1 MNDLYK
7 RCKRAVSLL
16 LVILLVTLSTGF
28 GPVVSRV
35 DAATWETV
43 TKNFGTTSNNWVAYG
58 NGTWLLFS
66 DLGDYGTTTNGTTWT
81 KAPQPF
87 LCGVRD
93 ALYDGTQWIAACS
106 GGQIFT
112 LAGGEDPM
120 VRDNWILRNSGK
132 TNNLVSIATDGTK
145 LVMVGESGGVLLSS
159 NDGHNWSDRSIS
171 DVFAFNS
178 VTYGQGKFI
187 AVGRA
192 TDNSFVIYSSI
203 NGDDWS
209 KVSTAVPTKQL
220 YSVAYGNGMFV
231 AVGLAG
237 YIYVSDDGVT
247 WSVVTPP
254 AGTAAIGFSAV
265 TFGAGKFY
273 VGGTNETIITSSDGH
288 IWTSENT
295 GGTKAVRSIEVGGG
309 KVIASGYNGLL
320 KIAAAALSNDARLQN
335 LTVTPGSLLFNADKE
350 DYDVSVPYGT
360 PTIAITPTVSDSG
373 ATVTVA
379 GQSAGTG
386 ITQNITLDANGSTL
400 IPVTVTAADG
410 SATKTYHVNVYEE
423 AASTNARLKLITV
436 TNGIMTPS
444 TFNPATLQYNVR
456 VGEETSS
463 TTFTPVLDD
472 PTATMQ
478 IVKGG
483 QMVSWNSGD
492 EYTIILNKG
501 EMVPVEIVVTAQD
514 RTHTESYELELS
526 RDASSNANLSALGE
540 TISSLDTPF
549 NANHLDYVINL
560 PYPKNEIGFAP
571 VLADSSASYQI
582 MIDGVQASP
591 VQAMDIA
598 LTPGVGR
605 VIEVTVIAQNGTV
618 SKTYKVQVNRAMP
631 NTDTTLSGLFVEGT
645 LVPGFQSTTY
655 EYDIHVPYTKPDVDV
670 TWTLGN
676 TELSTY
682 QVRVDGNPVVATEV
696 SDLDLIPGVSRIV
709 EVQVTAQDGTTTKTY
724 KVTINRSLPN
734 TDATLNGLFVEGTL
748 VSDFQ
753 STRLNY
759 DLSVPYAKPDVDVT
773 WTLGNTELS
782 TYQVR
787 VDGLPMAV
795 TELKDLALTPGVPK
809 IVEVQVTAQ
818 DSTTT
823 NTYTMTLTRSL
834 PNMDATL
841 SGLFIDGTLAK
852 DFQSNTFE
860 YDLTVP
866 YTKSNVDVTWTLGDS
881 ESATYQVK
889 VDGAPRAVTEV
900 SDLDLTP
907 GLHRTIEVQVTAQDG
922 TTTKTYTVIVTRSLP
937 NTDATLSGLFVDGT
951 LIPDFQSTTLEY
963 NLSIPYVNSEVDVT
977 WTLGDTDTATYQ
989 VLVDG
994 TPMAVTELS
1003 DLMLDP
1009 STSKTIK
1016 IQVTA
1021 EDTTVKAVYTLQ
1033 LTRAE
1038 PAVPVINSHPE
1049 NATVFEGAT
1058 AELSV
1063 AASNAVAYAWQADT
1077 GSGFINIA
1085 DGTLY
1090 SGVNTSKLNITG
1102 ASMEMNGYQYRV
1114 IVSGVGATS
1123 ATSNKAVLTVTEAAT
1138 YSVEPLVDQN
1148 LASLTQGYGTD
1159 EQETRTVTITNN
1171 GTGTLTNLT
1180 VALSGPQADAF
1191 EISQPLLNTLS
1202 SEAPETTFTV
1212 RAKNGLEAGS
1222 YTATVTLTAD
1232 NMASVTFS
1240 TFQSINLPDAPAN
1253 PQGLTAKAGD
1263 QYVDLNW
1270 NAVTGATYYDV
1281 YVSTASGKM
1290 DDSPYATVTDAVY
1303 QVGNL
1308 TNGTTY
1314 YFVVKAGNDGG
1325 ISAASNEASA
1335 TPATVPGTPTQISAV
1350 AGNGQAT
1357 VTFIPPSDN
1366 GGSAITGYL
1375 VSASPGNVVMT
1386 GTKSPLTITGLTNGV
1401 QYTFTVKA
1409 INSAGESA
1417 PSDESNMVMPKA
1429 SDSQNEN
1436 PQGGSSQPVQ
1446 SQPQPSPPPVTPGV
1460 EVIVN
1465 GKKENG
1471 GTAKT
1476 ETVNGQRV
1484 TTVLVDE
1491 EKLKQRLEAEGAQAI
1506 ITIPIT
1512 DGSDVTTGVLN
1523 GRMVKLLEDKQAT
1536 IELRSGNSIYMLPA
1550 SQINIDAI
1558 SKQFGSDLALQDI
1571 LINIE
1576 IAKPLADT
1584 LQVVKEATERNGLTE
1599 VIPPL
1604 NFKVTAVFGD
1614 RTEEVSKFN
1623 AFVVRK
1629 MLIPDGVDPNRITT
1643 GVVIEPD
1650 GTVRHVP
1657 TKVVKVDGQYYAQIN
1672 SLTNSIYSVVWHPLE
1687 FNDVTNHW
1695 AKESI
1700 NNMGSRMVVSGTGN
1714 DVFNPNQDITRA
1726 EFAAMIVRGLGLKLE
1741 DGPSR
1746 FNDVKTTDWYSSA
1759 VNTAYE
1765 YKIINGF
1772 GDNTFLPNEKIT
1784 REQAMVIT
1792 ANAMRITGLNGQF
1805 TNSTAML
1812 QPYRDHTQV
1821 STWAITSVAD
1831 TLQAGVVSGRNNM
1844 HLAPRDYITRAEVAT
1859 IIERLLEKSD
1869 LI

>member
-1 MNDLYK
+1 M
-7 RCKRAVSLL
+7 
-16 LVILLVTLSTGF
+16 VILLVALSTGF

-35 DAATWETV
+35 EAATWETV
-43 TKNFGTTSNNWVAYG
+43 TKDFGTTSNNRVAYG

-66 DLGDYGTTTNGTTWT
+66 DLGDYGTSTDGATWT

-87 LCGVRD
+87 LCSVRE
-93 ALYDGTQWIAACS
+93 AIYDGTQWITACAS
-106 GGQIFT
+106 GQIYT
-112 LAGGEDPM
+112 LANGQDPLL
-120 VRDNWILRNSGK
+120 RDNWILRVSGK
-132 TNNLVSIATDGTK
+132 TSNLVAIATDGLK
-145 LVMVGESGGVLLSS
+145 LVMAGDSGGVLLSS
-159 NDGHNWSDRSIS
+159 VDGQTWTDHSVSDGTS
-171 DVFAFNS
+171 FAA

-192 TDNSFVIYSSI
+192 ADNSFVIYSST
-203 NGDDWS
+203 NGEDWN
-209 KVSTAVPTKQL
+209 KVSNSTKQL
-220 YSVAYGNGMFV
+220 YGVAYGNGIFV
-231 AVGLAG
+231 AVGLNG
-237 YIYVSDDGVT
+237 YIYESYDAVN

-254 AGTAAIGFSAV
+254 NTAISFSSIS
-265 TFGAGKFY
+265 FGAGKFY
-273 VGGTNETIITSSDGH
+273 VGGTAETIITSSDGLS
-288 IWTSENT
+288 WTTENT
-295 GGTKAVRSIEVGGG
+295 GGSKAVRMIKVGGG
-309 KVIASGYNGLL
+309 QVLASGSAGFL
-320 KIAAAALSNDARLQN
+320 KRSAAALSNDARLQN
-335 LTVTPGSLLFNADKE
+335 LTVTPGALLFKADE
-350 DYDVSVPYGT
+350 DDYDVSVPYGT
-360 PTIAITPTVSDSG
+360 PTIALTPTVVDSG
-373 ATVTVA
+373 ATVSVA
-379 GQSAGTG
+379 GQSAGSG
-386 ITQNITLDANGSTL
+386 IAQNITLDANGSTL
-400 IPVTVTAADG
+400 IPVIVTAADG
-410 SATKTYHVNVYEE
+410 ITTKTYHVNVYEE
-423 AASTNARLKLITV
+423 AASSNARLNLITV
-436 TNGIMTPS
+436 TNGTMDPS
-444 TFNPATLQYNVR
+444 VFDPATLQYNVH

-463 TTFTPVLDD
+463 TTFRPVLDD
-472 PTATMQ
+472 PNATMQ
-478 IVKGG
+478 IVKGD

-492 EYTIILNKG
+492 DYTIILNNKG
-501 EMVPVEIVVTAQD
+501 DTAPVDIVVTAQD
-514 RTHTESYELELS
+514 RIHTETYELEFS

-540 TISSLDTPF
+540 TISSLNTPF
-549 NANHLDYVINL
+549 NANHLDYEMNL
-560 PYPKNEIGFAP
+560 PYPNAEIGFAP
-571 VLADSSASYQI
+571 VLADPSASYQI
-582 MIDGVQASP
+582 MIDGVLSSTA
-591 VQAMDIA
+591 QAMDIA

-605 VIEVTVIAQNGTV
+605 VIEVTVTAQNGKV
-618 SKTYKVQVNRAMP
+618 IKTYKVQVNRALP
-631 NTDTTLSGLFVEGT
+631 NTDATLSGLFVEGA
-645 LVPGFQSTTY
+645 LVSGFQSTTY

-676 TELSTY
+676 TEMSTY
-682 QVRVDGNPVVATEV
+682 QVRVDENPVAVTEV
-696 SDLDLIPGVSRIV
+696 SDLELTPGVARTV

-795 TELKDLALTPGVPK
+795 TELKGLGLTPGMPK
-809 IVEVQVTAQ
+809 TVEVQVTAQ
-818 DSTTT
+818 DGTTT
-823 NTYTMTLTRSL
+823 NTYELTLTRSL
-834 PNMDATL
+834 PNVDATL
-841 SGLFIDGTLAK
+841 SGLFVDGTLAK
-852 DFQSNTFE
+852 DFQSTTLE
-860 YDLTVP
+860 YDLNVP
-866 YTKSNVDVTWTLGDS
+866 YTKSEVDVTWTLGDS
-881 ESATYQVK
+881 ENASYQVHI
-889 VDGAPRAVTEV
+889 DGVPMPVTEV
-900 SDLDLTP
+900 SDLNLTP
-907 GLHRTIEVQVTAQDG
+907 GTPRTIEVQVTAQDG
-922 TTTKTYTVIVTRSLP
+922 TTTKTYTVTVTRSLP

-951 LIPDFQSTTLEY
+951 LIPDFQSTTLDY
-963 NLSIPYVNSEVDVT
+963 NLSVPYVNSEVDVT
-977 WTLGDTDTATYQ
+977 WTLGDADTATYQ
-989 VLVDG
+989 VFVDG

-1003 DLMLDP
+1003 DLMLHP
-1009 STSKTIK
+1009 STSKTIE
-1016 IQVTA
+1016 IRVTA
-1021 EDTTVKAVYTLQ
+1021 EDTTVMSVYTLH

-1038 PAVPVINSHPE
+1038 PAAPVITSHPE
-1049 NATVFEGAT
+1049 NATVVEGAT
-1058 AELSV
+1058 VQLSV
-1063 AASNAVAYAWQADT
+1063 AASDVVAYTWQADT
-1077 GSGFINIA
+1077 GTGFINIA

-1090 SGVNTSKLNITG
+1090 SGVNTSKLSITG
-1102 ASMEMNGYQYRV
+1102 ATMEMNGYQYRV

-1123 ATSNKAVLTVTEAAT
+1123 ATSNEAVLTVTEAAT
-1138 YSVEPLVDQN
+1138 YSVEPITDQT
-1148 LASLTQGYGTD
+1148 LASLTQGYSSD
-1159 EQETRTVTITNN
+1159 ERETRTVTITNN

-1202 SEAPETTFTV
+1202 SDAPETTFTV
-1212 RAKNGLEAGS
+1212 RAKNGLEAGT

-1232 NMASVTFS
+1232 NMASVIFS
-1240 TFQSINLPDAPAN
+1240 TFQSINLPDVPAN

-1281 YVSTASGKM
+1281 YVSTASGEM
-1290 DDSPYATVTDAVY
+1290 NDTPNATVTDAVY

-1335 TPATVPGTPTQISAV
+1335 TPATVPGTPTQVSAV

-1357 VTFIPPSDN
+1357 VTFMAPSDN

-1386 GTKSPLTITGLTNGV
+1386 GTTSPITITGLTNGV

-1409 INSAGESA
+1409 INSAGESSL
-1417 PSDESNMVMPKA
+1417 SDESNMVMPKA
-1429 SDSQNEN
+1429 SESQNEN

-1446 SQPQPSPPPVTPGV
+1446 SQPQPSPPPVNPGV

-1506 ITIPIT
+1506 IAIPIT
-1512 DGSDVTTGVLN
+1512 DGSDVTTGILN
-1523 GRMVKLLEDKQAT
+1523 GRMVKLLEDKQAV
-1536 IELRSGNSIYMLPA
+1536 IELRTGNTIYSLPA
-1550 SQINIDAI
+1550 SQINIDAV
-1558 SKQFGSDLALQDI
+1558 SKQFGSELALQDI
-1571 LINIE
+1571 MVNIE
-1576 IAKPLADT
+1576 IATPLADT
-1584 LQVVKEATERNGLTE
+1584 LQAVKDAAKRNGLTE

-1604 NFKVTAVFGD
+1604 NFKVTAVLGD

-1623 AFVVRK
+1623 AFVERK
-1629 MLIPDGVDPNRITT
+1629 MLIPEGVDPNRITT

-1700 NNMGSRMVVSGTGN
+1700 NNMGSRMVVNGTGN

-1741 DGPSR
+1741 DGPSS

-1765 YKIINGF
+1765 YKLINGF

-1805 TNSTAML
+1805 TNSSAVL
-1812 QPYRDHTQV
+1812 QPYQDHSQV